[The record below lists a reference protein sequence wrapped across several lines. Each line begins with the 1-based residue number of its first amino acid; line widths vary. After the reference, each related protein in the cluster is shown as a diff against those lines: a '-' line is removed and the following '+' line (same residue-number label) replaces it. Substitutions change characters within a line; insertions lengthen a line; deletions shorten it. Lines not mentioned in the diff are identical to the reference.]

1 MIFWSDATDRESPVP
16 SEAINISHLP
26 TRSGR
31 GSRGALGRRAP
42 CHQARVC
49 KSQVATVLLLGF
61 GDGQGG
67 LAPKTTLSGVDGGCG
82 GRWLEDHWTEQ
93 RICQNKVIASGQN
106 SRRVHSSAAVRLW
119 PHLRAHTPASPRE
132 GGMEGGPGSSTR
144 GHAPVPPR
152 PTGAYMACMDIV
164 SHANPAHQAGILTPC
179 LVLLREP
186 RQGHTHSYS
195 CFYVTR
201 PHTTIPKAN
210 NQQKVSDYYVQVPAP
225 LRF

>member
-31 GSRGALGRRAP
+31 GSRGRWGGERLVTRPGCAKAKWRQSFCWASGMGRAGWRRKQLFLAWMGVAEGGGWRIIG
-42 CHQARVC
+42 QNKESART
-49 KSQVATVLLLGF
+49 KSLHLDRTVVASTL
-61 GDGQGG
+61 QR
-67 LAPKTTLSGVDGGCG
+67 LSG
-82 GRWLEDHWTEQ
+82 
-93 RICQNKVIASGQN
+93 SGPT
-106 SRRVHSSAAVRLW
+106 SGLTHPP
-119 PHLRAHTPASPRE
+119 PHRE

-164 SHANPAHQAGILTPC
+164 SHANPAHQAGILTPS
-179 LVLLREP
+179 LVLPREP

-195 CFYVTR
+195 CFYEPGHTQPFPRQTISKKSVTIMFR
-201 PHTTIPKAN
+201 FLPH
-210 NQQKVSDYYVQVPAP
+210 
-225 LRF
+225 